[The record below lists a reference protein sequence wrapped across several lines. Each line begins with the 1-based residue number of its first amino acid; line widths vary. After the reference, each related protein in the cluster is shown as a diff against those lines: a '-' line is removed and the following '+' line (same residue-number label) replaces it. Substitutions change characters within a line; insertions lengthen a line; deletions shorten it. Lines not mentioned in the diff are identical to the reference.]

1 MFDLPELE
9 PSPALQALG
18 RILAEPGV
26 TDLVCNG
33 HLALQVLRGGVWI
46 GVSSPFG
53 TPEELEALARQ
64 LARAAGKR
72 LDLSLP
78 FANFSIG
85 AKLRVHLVLAS
96 AVSQK
101 TQMSFRVLAQRHF
114 GLGALVQIGAI
125 DEATRS
131 RLSGLM
137 RSGASVLISGASGSG
152 KTTLLRALLD
162 EVSDQRV
169 VAIEDVS
176 ELLLETDSF
185 VGLLARAANTEG
197 RGAIELDQL
206 LVESLRMRP
215 DRIVVGEVRSKELVT
230 LLQAAN
236 SGHAVAATI
245 HANAADRV
253 LERMASI
260 GLASSISATAVR
272 QLSSAIDAFIHI
284 DVHDAKRTLTIR
296 EAI

>member
-1 MFDLPELE
+1 
-9 PSPALQALG
+9 
-18 RILAEPGV
+18 
-26 TDLVCNG
+26 
-33 HLALQVLRGGVWI
+33 
-46 GVSSPFG
+46 
-53 TPEELEALARQ
+53 
-64 LARAAGKR
+64 
-72 LDLSLP
+72 
-78 FANFSIG
+78 
-85 AKLRVHLVLAS
+85 
-96 AVSQK
+96 
-101 TQMSFRVLAQRHF
+101 
-114 GLGALVQIGAI
+114 
-125 DEATRS
+125 
-131 RLSGLM
+131 M

-152 KTTLLRALLD
+152 KTTLLRALLE

-169 VAIEDVS
+169 IAIEDVP

-245 HANAADRV
+245 HANAVDRV

-260 GLASSISATAVR
+260 GLASSITATAVR

-296 EAI
+296 EAN